1 MADAHLGE
9 SFELAQQDLDGKH
22 PLEEWQLAF
31 CKWLAAHQRART
43 KEQEIMAS
51 ELAGTAI
58 TWVEIRRMRAQK
70 NFRNWYAR
78 YRRKILQRIED
89 ARESF
94 ESVNVPKAVET
105 HSWALDAA
113 KAEGD
118 FRAVGPLVEPA
129 IKAMYKQVNEE
140 TQKPM
145 IILNLGGFAQAH
157 LTEPATV
164 VEYEQLES
172 GDDDNT
178 PN

>member
-9 SFELAQQDLDGKH
+9 SFALAQDETNGKY

-43 KEQEIMAS
+43 KEQELMAS
-51 ELAGTAI
+51 ELAGT
-58 TWVEIRRMRAQK
+58 TVSWVEIRRMRAQK
-70 NFRNWYAR
+70 NFRNWYSR

-94 ESVNVPKAVET
+94 ESENVPKAVEV
-105 HSWALDAA
+105 HKWALEAA
-113 KAEGD
+113 KTAED

-145 IILNLGGFAQAH
+145 IVLNLGTFAQSHMA
-157 LTEPATV
+157 EPEAQ
-164 VEYEQLES
+164 VEYEQLEP
-172 GDDDNT
+172 GDDDDT